1 MADVITRFKV
11 DTDQF
16 DRKINSAKRS
26 LDQFGL
32 KGSEVGKNIEG
43 LANAL
48 SLNVSSMS
56 ALSVALAAGGAAL
69 KVLGDAFKQNEM
81 MQDEWGRITE
91 SSKSLYE
98 GFLSS
103 LNNGNVS
110 GFLSNISSIV
120 QAARDAY
127 DALDELGTFNAFNQ
141 INTEKARTGLTTAIA
156 DFRDGNGTKADVQA
170 AADALNKELDAR
182 QKLEYENYL
191 AEIRN
196 AAKTHN
202 NVDADLLLK
211 ALSGSYG
218 DYNNLKALP
227 ISGKEWKKTSS
238 NPLTGEEIYGYVAAP
253 ANEEEKLG
261 AMLREL
267 TDEELNNLQA
277 LGAQAQRTATEIAQ
291 INRQVARLRDPK
303 TAADG
308 TESTSSK
315 TGKEAKVYA
324 AGSIGAAEQELAA
337 LNEQFKSAADD
348 QSRTQIKNQID
359 QLTESIKKMRVESVA
374 AKKVV
379 AEVFT
384 GASGYSQENINAMK
398 SELQQKMQQMQLGSS
413 EYMAAFAKSIDIESF
428 TNLVNEAIRNGVQI
442 DQTVLENIFEAMFD
456 SENIPDDVWVEL
468 ANTINEHLAE
478 LGIDPIEV
486 DVKTGNVSQKEN
498 AQELAVLGDKAR
510 EAWSGATSAI
520 GSVGSALQSIEN
532 PGAKVAGLIASAIAS
547 VAAGLGEML
556 AQPQSTSQSWGWIA
570 LAASGAATMAST
582 VAAIKSVTSGYADGG
597 IIGSLNGSLNSPS
610 GDNIVARLNAG
621 EGVLTR
627 TGIESAQRMS
637 EGGGFGSLHFE
648 KVITGSEIRLILS
661 NDNRARGGS
670 RSAYAVR

>member
-98 GFLSS
+98 GFLSA

-156 DFRDGNGTKADVQA
+156 DFREGNGTKADVQK
-170 AADALNKELDAR
+170 AADALNKELEAR

-218 DYNNLKALP
+218 SYKNLKDLP

-291 INRQVARLRDPK
+291 INRQVARLRDPQS
-303 TAADG
+303 TAS
-308 TESTSSK
+308 ESTTK

-359 QLTESIKKMRVESVA
+359 QLTESIKKMRGESVA

-384 GASGYSQENINAMK
+384 GASGYSQENINAIQE
-398 SELQQKMQQMQLGSS
+398 ELRKQMQQMQLGSS

-428 TNLVNEAIRNGVQI
+428 TNLVNEAIRNGIQL
-442 DQTVLENIFEAMFD
+442 DQSVLENIFEAMFNG
-456 SENIPDDVWVEL
+456 ENIPDDVWVEL
-468 ANTINEHLAE
+468 ANTINEHLAD

-498 AQELAVLGDKAR
+498 AQELVVLGDKAR
-510 EAWSGATSAI
+510 EAWSGATNAI

-627 TGIESAQRMS
+627 TGIEAAQRMS
-637 EGGGFGSLHFE
+637 EGGGLGSIHFE
-648 KVITGSEIRLILS
+648 KVITGSEIRLILT

>member
-26 LDQFGL
+26 LDQFGI

-48 SLNVSSMS
+48 SINVSSMS
-56 ALSVALAAGGAAL
+56 ALSVALAAGGASL
-69 KVLGDAFKQNEM
+69 KVLGDAFKKNELL
-81 MQDEWGRITE
+81 QDEWGRITE
-91 SSKSLYE
+91 SSKSLYD
-98 GFLSS
+98 GFLSA

-127 DALDELGTFNAFNQ
+127 DALDELSTFNAFNQ
-141 INTEKARTGLTTAIA
+141 INTEKARTGFATAIA
-156 DFRDGNGTKADVQA
+156 DFREGSKTKADVQA
-170 AADALNKELDAR
+170 AAKALQDELEAR
-182 QKLEYENYL
+182 QKREY
-191 AEIRN
+191 N
-196 AAKTHN
+196 AYVNAIKDLAKTRN
-202 NVDADLLLK
+202 NVDADMLLK

-218 DYNNLKALP
+218 SYQELKDL
-227 ISGKEWKKTSS
+227 
-238 NPLTGEEIYGYVAAP
+238 PLTGRESVEAGQNLMTGEIYYREVSVAA
-253 ANEEEKLG
+253 NEQEKLG

-277 LGAQAQRTATEIAQ
+277 LGAQAQRTETEIAQ
-291 INRQVARLRDPK
+291 ITRQVARLRDPK
-303 TAADG
+303 APAS
-308 TESTSSK
+308 ESASTNS
-315 TGKEAKVYA
+315 GKEAKVYA
-324 AGSIGAAEQELAA
+324 DGSIGAAEKELAA
-337 LNEQFKSAADD
+337 LTEQWKSASDD
-348 QSRTQIKNQID
+348 KSRTEIKNQID
-359 QLTESIKKMRVESVA
+359 QLTESLRQMRGESVA
-374 AKKVV
+374 AKKAV

-384 GASGYSQENINAMK
+384 GASGYSHDNLNEMQA
-398 SELQQKMQQMQLGSS
+398 ELKQQMEGMQLGSN
-413 EYMAAFAKSIDIESF
+413 EYMAALAQSIDIDTF
-428 TNLVNEAIRNGVQI
+428 TNLVNEAIRNGVQL
-442 DQTVLENIFEAMFD
+442 DPFVLENIFESMFNG
-456 SENIPDDVWVEL
+456 ENIPDDVWTSL
-468 ANTINEHLAE
+468 ADTINEHLAE

-486 DVKTGNVSQKEN
+486 DVKTGNVSQKEQ

-570 LAASGAATMAST
+570 LAASGAATMMST

-627 TGIESAQRMS
+627 TGIEAAQRMS
-637 EGGGFGSLHFE
+637 EGGGLGNLHFE
-648 KVITGSEIRLILS
+648 KVITGSEIRLILT

>member
-26 LDQFGL
+26 LDQFGI

-156 DFRDGNGTKADVQA
+156 DFREGDKTKADVQEA
-170 AADALNKELDAR
+170 AKTLTDELEAR

-191 AEIRN
+191 AEIRT

-218 DYNNLKALP
+218 SYKDLKDLP
-227 ISGKEWKKTSS
+227 ISGKEWKKTSF
-238 NPLTGEEIYGYVAAP
+238 NPLTGEEIYGYVSAP

-308 TESTSSK
+308 TASTSSK

-359 QLTESIKKMRVESVA
+359 QLTESIKKMRGESVA

-398 SELQQKMQQMQLGSS
+398 AELQQQMQQMQLGSG

-428 TNLVNEAIRNGVQI
+428 TNLVNEAIRNGVQL

-456 SENIPDDVWVEL
+456 GEN
-468 ANTINEHLAE
+468 INEHLAE
-478 LGIDPIEV
+478 LGIDAIEV

-570 LAASGAATMAST
+570 LAASGASTMAST

-637 EGGGFGSLHFE
+637 EGGGLGSLHFE

>member
-156 DFRDGNGTKADVQA
+156 DFREGNKTKADVQEA
-170 AADALNKELDAR
+170 AKTLTNELEAR

-191 AEIRN
+191 AEIRT

-218 DYNNLKALP
+218 SYKDLKDLP
-227 ISGKEWKKTSS
+227 ISGKEWKKTRS

-303 TAADG
+303 DAAS
-308 TESTSSK
+308 ETSSTK

-348 QSRTQIKNQID
+348 QSRIQIKNQIE
-359 QLTESIKKMRVESVA
+359 QLTESIKKMRGESLA

-456 SENIPDDVWVEL
+456 GENIPDDVWVEL

-627 TGIESAQRMS
+627 TGIEAAQRMS
-637 EGGGFGSLHFE
+637 EGGGLGILHFE
-648 KVITGSEIRLILS
+648 KVITGSEIRLILT